1 MRQWRHQAAVGD
13 VDAQHGQRANTNA
26 QPVFHRLA
34 GDVEVIEYLPLT
46 PGQVL
51 QPGSLQPACPI
62 ASAGL
67 GGEQGM
73 PFDVGGS

>member
-1 MRQWRHQAAVGD
+1 
-13 VDAQHGQRANTNA
+13 
-26 QPVFHRLA
+26 
-34 GDVEVIEYLPLT
+34 VIEYLPLT